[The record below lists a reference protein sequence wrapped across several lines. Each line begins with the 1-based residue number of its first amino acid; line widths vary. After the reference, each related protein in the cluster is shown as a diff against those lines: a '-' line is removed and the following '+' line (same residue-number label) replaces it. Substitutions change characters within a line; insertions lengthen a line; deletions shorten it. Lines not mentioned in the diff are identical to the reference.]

1 MDIEHLFHGPF
12 GYLYFFFGKMSIQI
26 LCLIFHHIVS
36 AVDVIALHKVFGY
49 QFFIIIFSHSVR
61 LTFEF
66 VDYISFGELSQF
78 PERRIRAIMIQNPS
92 GKP

>member
-1 MDIEHLFHGPF
+1 MVLICISLRIMDIEHLFYGPF

-26 LCLIFHHIVS
+26 LCLIFHHIVA
-36 AVDVIALHKVFGY
+36 AVDVSDLHRVFGY

-66 VDYISFGELSQF
+66 VDYILW
-78 PERRIRAIMIQNPS
+78 
-92 GKP
+92 